1 MKVVKR
7 EKKECLIC
15 MEEHEVE
22 TVKKEETELFRDRE
36 VTYTATYEYCS
47 NTDEL
52 LETEEMFKSNDLAL
66 KDSYRTEVGLLTSNE
81 IKAIR
86 EKYRIS
92 QKEFARVLDW
102 DEATI
107 SRYETFQIQER
118 IHDEALRKKNSNTYK
133 KTKSS

>member
-1 MKVVKR
+1 MEIIKKA
-7 EKKECLIC
+7 KKECLLC

-22 TVKKEETELFRDRE
+22 TAKIQEVELFRNRE

-52 LETEEMFKSNDLAL
+52 IETEEMFKSNDLAL
-66 KDSYRTEVGLLTSNE
+66 KDSYRAEVGLLTSNE

-86 EKYRIS
+86 EKYRVS
-92 QKEFARVLDW
+92 QKGLTRVLGW

-107 SRYETFQIQER
+107 SCYETFQIQDR
-118 IHDEALRKKNSNTYK
+118 IHDNLL
-133 KTKSS
+133 